1 MLHEFQKEIES
12 IYPDLLAWRRYFHQN
27 PELSFHENNTSKVI
41 AAYLREFGLT
51 VKTGVGGNGVI
62 GILEGENPGKTIA
75 FRADFDALP
84 ITDEKETEYKSKV
97 DGVMHACGHD
107 GHTATLLGVAR
118 VLSGFRYELKGRVVF
133 IFQHAEEKLPGG
145 ALSIIEE
152 GVLDKVDA
160 IFGAHLFTD
169 LPVGKVATKEGPLMA
184 AVDVFK
190 ITIHGKGGH
199 GAKPHEAVDSIVI
212 GSQVVTQLQQIVS
225 RRINPMASAVV
236 TVGVFQAGTAFNVIA
251 DKAYLEGTVR
261 SYDPGIRQQIEEE
274 VRRMVKGVSEAS
286 HAQYEI
292 EYTHGYPAVVNHK
305 KEAQLVQT
313 LVEQQLGKEAFV
325 EMNPRMVAEDFAY
338 YLQKVPGAFFFIGG
352 QGNGEQTQYSN
363 HHPRFDFD
371 EQAMLVGAK
380 VFLGLA
386 HHYLMEDS
394 DSKTVF

>member
-1 MLHEFQKEIES
+1 MLFEFQKEIEK
-12 IYPDLLAWRRYFHQN
+12 IYPDLITWRRYFHEN

-41 AAYLREFGLT
+41 ASYLIEFGLI

-62 GILEGENPGKTIA
+62 GILEGGKPGNTLA

-84 ITDEKETEYKSKV
+84 ITDEKETPYKSKV
-97 DGVMHACGHD
+97 AGVMHACGHD

-118 VLSGFRYELKGRVVF
+118 VLSGFRHELKGKVVF

-145 ALSIIEE
+145 ARSIIEE
-152 GVLDKVDA
+152 GVLDQVDA

-169 LPVGKVATKEGPLMA
+169 LPVGKIATKEGPLMA

-190 ITIHGKGGH
+190 ITLRGKGGH

-225 RRINPMASAVV
+225 RRINPMESAVV

-261 SYDPGIRQQIEEE
+261 SYNPIVRQQIEDEIC
-274 VRRMVKGVSEAS
+274 RIVKGVSEAS
-286 HAQYEI
+286 HGQYEI
-292 EYTHGYPAVVNHK
+292 AYNHGYPAVVNHK
-305 KEAQLVQT
+305 KEAQVVQS

-352 QGNGEQTQYSN
+352 KGSGEQTQYSN

-371 EQAMLVGAK
+371 EEAMLIGAR

-386 HHYLMEDS
+386 HHYLVS
-394 DSKTVF
+394 HT